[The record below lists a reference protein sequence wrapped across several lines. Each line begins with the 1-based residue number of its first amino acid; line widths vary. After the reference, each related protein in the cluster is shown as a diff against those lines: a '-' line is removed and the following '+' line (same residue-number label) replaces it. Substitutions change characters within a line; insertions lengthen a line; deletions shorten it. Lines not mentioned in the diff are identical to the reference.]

1 MHPSNP
7 KVRSSPSGNTQSSPK
22 SKQEVMVRPPTV
34 MSPSGNPQLDS
45 KFSNQG
51 KPGGSASQSQ
61 PSPCDSK
68 SGGHTPKA
76 LPGPGGSMGLKNGA
90 GNGAKGKGKRE
101 RSISADSFDQRDP
114 GTPNDDSDI
123 KECNSADHIKSQESQ
138 HTPHSM
144 TPSTATAPRS
154 STPSHGQTPAPEPIS
169 AQKTP
174 AKVVYVFS
182 TEMANKAAEAVL
194 KGQVETIVSFHIQ
207 NISNSKSE
215 RSTAP
220 LVCCLALEWWHPSF
234 AVPEEQW

>member
-1 MHPSNP
+1 MKGGVVTSAVQVFLTCDRNQTSLICAAQ
-7 KVRSSPSGNTQSSPK
+7 SSPVSDLPMLFVSSSSPK

-51 KPGGSASQSQ
+51 KQGGSASQSQ

-114 GTPNDDSDI
+114 GDGPDLCLLYNVTNLHPQFFRHPIRSNPL
-123 KECNSADHIKSQESQ
+123 NLFV
-138 HTPHSM
+138 T
-144 TPSTATAPRS
+144 ST
-154 STPSHGQTPAPEPIS
+154 
-169 AQKTP
+169 
-174 AKVVYVFS
+174 V
-182 TEMANKAAEAVL
+182 
-194 KGQVETIVSFHIQ
+194 
-207 NISNSKSE
+207 
-215 RSTAP
+215 
-220 LVCCLALEWWHPSF
+220 
-234 AVPEEQW
+234 

>member
-1 MHPSNP
+1 MHSSNP
-7 KVRSSPSGNTQSSPK
+7 KVRNSPSGNTQSSPK

-51 KPGGSASQSQ
+51 KQGGSASQSQ

-123 KECNSADHIKSQESQ
+123 KGMSI
-138 HTPHSM
+138 
-144 TPSTATAPRS
+144 RS
-154 STPSHGQTPAPEPIS
+154 LRLRG
-169 AQKTP
+169 K
-174 AKVVYVFS
+174 
-182 TEMANKAAEAVL
+182 
-194 KGQVETIVSFHIQ
+194 
-207 NISNSKSE
+207 
-215 RSTAP
+215 
-220 LVCCLALEWWHPSF
+220 
-234 AVPEEQW
+234 